1 MTINDS
7 LMILSTRFDDTGDWT
22 VEQQFVLQMGSSYLM
37 AHGIGEPLNKDA
49 HTSFEVPDDGDYTL
63 WVRTKNWTAFWS
75 EGLTPG
81 RFQVILDGRPDPAE
95 FGIGKDGDKSDT
107 SREARATRA
116 AWYWQKGGTYA
127 LSKGAGRCVISSS
140 NRDLLAAYRA
150 KGGKELIHLIF
161 AKTDDIDWLVSLGNA
176 ALAFNYPDLSQEVH
190 LQHGNIHID
199 SLKELVDHCH
209 AMGLKIC
216 FRAVDTPEAERQSA
230 ALGID
235 YFPTNNLWPG
245 RGQKTTHL

>member
-7 LMILSTRFDDTGDWT
+7 LMILATRFDDTGDWT
-22 VEQQFVLQMGSSYLM
+22 VEQQFVLQMGSSYLL
-37 AHGIGEPLNKDA
+37 AHGIGEPLKKDA

-81 RFQVILDGRPDPAE
+81 RFQVILDGSPDPAE

-127 LSKGAGRCVISSS
+127 LSKGRDAASSHRATGTCLQPTGQRAGRNSSTSSSQKQMTSTGLFRWAMQPSLSITRISRRRYISSTGTYTS
-140 NRDLLAAYRA
+140 IR
-150 KGGKELIHLIF
+150 
-161 AKTDDIDWLVSLGNA
+161 
-176 ALAFNYPDLSQEVH
+176 
-190 LQHGNIHID
+190 
-199 SLKELVDHCH
+199 
-209 AMGLKIC
+209 
-216 FRAVDTPEAERQSA
+216 
-230 ALGID
+230 
-235 YFPTNNLWPG
+235 
-245 RGQKTTHL
+245 